1 MDEIIRQLIVMRQLK
16 RRHQTMK
23 QVINI
28 LTVLTFISCGQT
40 KNKKE
45 KNQVDE
51 RAKELNN
58 KGIELAMTFNNDSIL
73 KAIELFDLAIELQ
86 PDYYLAH
93 WNKFVYQNQLGQK
106 SEAFETLKKLETIR
120 PNNPDLKATAGVF
133 IELSGDS
140 LTARQKFLHADQI
153 YTIILDTL
161 TNKTDPHKMTLMNK
175 AVNLKFLGRED
186 EGNKILEDIKAET
199 DDENLKEMFESFIR
213 MTRKELIDNFKTT
226 K

>member
-1 MDEIIRQLIVMRQLK
+1 
-16 RRHQTMK
+16 MK
-23 QVINI
+23 QVIYI
-28 LTVLTFISCGQT
+28 LTILTFISCGQT
-40 KNKKE
+40 ENKKE
-45 KNQVDE
+45 KNLVDE

-58 KGIELAMTFNNDSIL
+58 RGIELTMTYNNDSIL
-73 KAIELFDLAIELQ
+73 KAIDYFNQATELQ
-86 PDYYLAH
+86 PDFYLAH
-93 WNKFVYQNQLGQK
+93 WNKFVYQNQLGQIT
-106 SEAFETLKKLETIR
+106 EAFETLKKLETIR

-140 LTARQKFLHADQI
+140 LTARQKFLKADQI
-153 YTIILDTL
+153 YMSILDTL
-161 TNKTDPHKMTLMNK
+161 TNETDPQKMTLMNK

-199 DDENLKEMFESFIR
+199 KDENLKEMFETFIR

>member
-1 MDEIIRQLIVMRQLK
+1 
-16 RRHQTMK
+16 MK
-23 QVINI
+23 QVIYI
-28 LTVLTFISCGQT
+28 LTILTFISCGQT
-40 KNKKE
+40 ENKKE
-45 KNQVDE
+45 KNLVDE

-58 KGIELAMTFNNDSIL
+58 RGIELTMTYNNDSIL
-73 KAIELFDLAIELQ
+73 KAIDYFNQATELQ
-86 PDYYLAH
+86 PDFYLAH
-93 WNKFVYQNQLGQK
+93 WNKFVYQNQLGQIT
-106 SEAFETLKKLETIR
+106 EAFETLKKLETIR

-140 LTARQKFLHADQI
+140 LTARQKFLKADQI
-153 YTIILDTL
+153 YTSILDTL
-161 TNKTDPHKMTLMNK
+161 TNETDPQKMTLMNK

-199 DDENLKEMFESFIR
+199 KDENLKEMFETFIR

>member
-1 MDEIIRQLIVMRQLK
+1 
-16 RRHQTMK
+16 MK
-23 QVINI
+23 QVIYI
-28 LTVLTFISCGQT
+28 MTILTFISCGQT
-40 KNKKE
+40 ENKKE
-45 KNQVDE
+45 KNLVDE

-58 KGIELAMTFNNDSIL
+58 RGIELTMTYNNDSIL
-73 KAIELFDLAIELQ
+73 KAIDYFNQATELQ
-86 PDYYLAH
+86 PDFYLAH
-93 WNKFVYQNQLGQK
+93 WNKFVYQNQLGQIT
-106 SEAFETLKKLETIR
+106 EAFETLKKLETIR

-140 LTARQKFLHADQI
+140 LTARQKFLKADQI
-153 YTIILDTL
+153 YMSILDTL
-161 TNKTDPHKMTLMNK
+161 TNETDPQKMTLMNK

-199 DDENLKEMFESFIR
+199 KDENLKEMFETFIR

>member
-1 MDEIIRQLIVMRQLK
+1 M
-16 RRHQTMK
+16 
-23 QVINI
+23 

-40 KNKKE
+40 GNNEE

-58 KGIELAMTFNNDSIL
+58 RGIELTMNFNNDSIL
-73 KAIELFDLAIELQ
+73 KAIELFDQATALQ
-86 PDYYLAH
+86 PDFYLAY

-106 SEAFETLKKLETIR
+106 SEAFETLKKLETIS

-140 LTARQKFLHADQI
+140 LAARQKFLQADQI
-153 YTIILDTL
+153 YTSILDTL
-161 TNKTDPHKMTLMNK
+161 TNKTDPQKMTLMNK
-175 AVNLKFLGRED
+175 AVNLKFLGLED
-186 EGNKILEDIKAET
+186 EGNKILENIKAET
-199 DDENLKEMFESFIR
+199 NDENLKEMFETFIR